1 MVVQTERNTKKNPV
15 FLLFPLLL
23 SHLFPIIVC
32 QFWGLTWDSLETCLG
47 LTSELLNNLATYKD
61 GNIPNASRTHP
72 EHIPNI
78 KNVISI
84 IKNRGRSCAHISL
97 TPYLY
102 MIPRFFVAVIHG
114 VEVWQCVSLWR
125 MAHFWHI
132 DWQKKFN
139 FKTDKDYDEH

>member
-1 MVVQTERNTKKNPV
+1 MVCC
-15 FLLFPLLL
+15 LLNKIREYTFRCKGSANRAKYKEKPRFSFISPFALHLL
-23 SHLFPIIVC
+23 PIIVC
-32 QFWGLTWDSLETCLG
+32 QFWGLTWDSLETYLG
-47 LTSELLNNLATYKD
+47 LTSDLLNNLATYKD

-72 EHIPNI
+72 ERIPNI

-114 VEVWQCVSLWR
+114 VEV
-125 MAHFWHI
+125 
-132 DWQKKFN
+132 
-139 FKTDKDYDEH
+139 

>member
-1 MVVQTERNTKKNPV
+1 MQTERNTKKNPV
-15 FLLFPLLL
+15 FLLFPRCRLPKVLCIKGSANRAKYKEKPRFSFIFPFALPSISHYFL
-23 SHLFPIIVC
+23 SVLGTYL
-32 QFWGLTWDSLETCLG
+32 GLTWDLHRTYLIISLHIKM
-47 LTSELLNNLATYKD
+47 AT
-61 GNIPNASRTHP
+61 SRTHP

-114 VEVWQCVSLWR
+114 VEV
-125 MAHFWHI
+125 
-132 DWQKKFN
+132 
-139 FKTDKDYDEH
+139 